1 MKRAVWQISAGPTS
15 RSYADLFLKHGVA
28 LIGPGDAGPWTPERD
43 DDEFD
48 LPATPGAAQAGGGFV
63 RRFASE
69 VQVGDVFL
77 LRTGISRISA
87 VGIVAS
93 EYLYLNQ
100 FDDVNG
106 WDLQHARRVRWYKL
120 PQEHTFTTPVFG
132 ANPTRCS
139 RTWNEEVL
147 DYAERF
153 LNSPPTHWQTA
164 ALPELPSEE
173 PPLEDIPLALQGLV
187 ATAKD
192 LIPLLWDR
200 QGFGDHPSE
209 DEMVAH
215 FVVPFLRALG
225 WQPEQIA
232 VKWRFIDVAVFRAL
246 PRTPANCHLVI
257 EAKRLGAG
265 VEGALEQAKGYVEA
279 LGTPRDVIVT
289 DGIRYRMY
297 SCVPSATGPAEE
309 GQSCFNPIAYANLGR
324 LKTSAAELFAR
335 MRRP

>member
-1 MKRAVWQISAGPTS
+1 MMAMNMKASTRRVWQLAAGQAS
-15 RSYADLFLKHGVA
+15 RPYADVFLKYGVG
-28 LIGPGDAGPWTPERD
+28 LIGPGDAGPWTAERD
-43 DDEFD
+43 DDEFE
-48 LPATPGAAQAGGGFV
+48 GGFV

-69 VQVGDVFL
+69 IQVGDIFL
-77 LRTGISRISA
+77 LRTGISRICA

-106 WDLQHARRVRWYKL
+106 WDLQHARRVRWCKL

-147 DYAERF
+147 DYADRF
-153 LNSPPTHWQTA
+153 LNSPPTNWQTA
-164 ALPELPSEE
+164 ALPELPAEE
-173 PPLEDIPLALQGLV
+173 PPLEDVPTALQGLV
-187 ATAKD
+187 AAAHD
-192 LIPLLWDR
+192 LVPLLWDR
-200 QGFGDHPSE
+200 QAFGEHPSE
-209 DEMVAH
+209 DELIAH

-225 WQPEQIA
+225 WPPERIA
-232 VKWRFIDVAVFRAL
+232 VKWRCIDVAVFRAL
-246 PRTPANCHLVI
+246 PRTPENCHLVI

-279 LGTPRDVIVT
+279 LGTPRDVVVT

-297 SCVPSATGPAEE
+297 SCQSAFE
-309 GQSCFNPIAYANLGR
+309 PIAYANLGR
-324 LKTSAAELFAR
+324 LKQSAADLFAR
-335 MRRP
+335 MKRP